1 MVTAIGEGLLL
12 AFYLCYSTSN
22 CSKRERNL
30 FLTLLKLHILYMR
43 GNVPDIAKR
52 VLHARYTVAIGLVRG
67 FRQRGSACLEG
78 ALVNSVYIVHVQVD
92 RRWHWLPSPGAT
104 AADHHHRVTNP
115 DLGMYAARGSRST
128 EKLCCRECFFHD
140 IAIAKKHFHEAY
152 HGEET
157 FVKQFAS
164 IEKLDTAI
172 LYVLELASSLSVLL
186 LAFGLI
192 ASMANVLTKGD
203 VLTDNLIMQHIWAWT
218 QCIAIDASVAGT
230 IIRTF
235 RYHHQRER
243 VKTWLYALL
252 SALLLFTAA
261 IVSNIEAVQQ
271 TMNISLDSAY
281 THVFIPV
288 EALIWIRSVAIV
300 LLIVAHAVR
309 HVQLEEKPVL
319 PVGRQGVR
327 EKRTP
332 IQPKPTV
339 VNQTVVQEDEQKA
352 LPPPKSVQNDNYDR
366 VNVYMGEHPDASAR
380 TVGKA
385 LGMSATT
392 ANKWMNKARIV

>member
-1 MVTAIGEGLLL
+1 M
-12 AFYLCYSTSN
+12 
-22 CSKRERNL
+22 
-30 FLTLLKLHILYMR
+30 
-43 GNVPDIAKR
+43 
-52 VLHARYTVAIGLVRG
+52 
-67 FRQRGSACLEG
+67 
-78 ALVNSVYIVHVQVD
+78 
-92 RRWHWLPSPGAT
+92 
-104 AADHHHRVTNP
+104 
-115 DLGMYAARGSRST
+115 
-128 EKLCCRECFFHD
+128 
-140 IAIAKKHFHEAY
+140 
-152 HGEET
+152 
-157 FVKQFAS
+157 KQFSS

-192 ASMANVLTKGD
+192 ASMANVLTKGG
-203 VLTDNLIMQHIWAWT
+203 VLTDNLFMQQVWAWT

-235 RYHHQRER
+235 RYHHQHER

-252 SALLLFTAA
+252 SGLLLFTAA

-271 TMNISLDSAY
+271 TLNISLDNAY

-309 HVQLEEKPVL
+309 HVPLEEK
-319 PVGRQGVR
+319 QSVR
-327 EKRTP
+327 EKHTP
-332 IQPKPTV
+332 VQPKSTV

-352 LPPPKSVQNDNYDR
+352 LPAPKPVQNENLERVR
-366 VNVYMGEHPDASAR
+366 VNMSEHSDASAR

-392 ANKWMNKARIV
+392 ANKWIRQLKTP